1 MHYCSV
7 EKLSKSYGIQPLF
20 DSLSFHI
27 NKGDRISL
35 IAKNGTGKST
45 LLKILAGL
53 EQPDEGKIWVHKDVE
68 VVFFEQNPVL
78 EEHKSVAENIFF
90 HDHPIMNVIRDYEIQ
105 VATGNETQLQ
115 AAIEKMDELQAW
127 DADAR

>member
-78 EEHKSVAENIFF
+78 
-90 HDHPIMNVIRDYEIQ
+90 
-105 VATGNETQLQ
+105 
-115 AAIEKMDELQAW
+115 
-127 DADAR
+127 